1 MSKFKKLFLSA
12 FAVTALAFGF
22 GMNPVTAYAEDSVEI
37 PVISA
42 EIETSEEV
50 IEETESVEN
59 SSNLEAETSE
69 EDEGDVIEKTSA
81 SEWFEETI
89 KPIALQYGASVMAFA
104 TVAFIAF
111 KKIRKAA
118 REFKEAVD
126 AVKASNDDN
135 LKAKAQMDEMRAE
148 NAKWKKEIEE
158 HLLKGVDDI
167 GDTVHKLLTVEKIAY
182 ETNTKLVSNGTAK
195 KIAEV
200 INEEKNDH

>member
-1 MSKFKKLFLSA
+1 MKLKKLFLSA
-12 FAVTALAFGF
+12 LAVCALAVGV
-22 GMNPVTAYAEDSVEI
+22 GINPVTAYAEDSAET
-37 PVISA
+37 PEISA

-50 IEETESVEN
+50 IEESASVEN

-69 EDEGDVIEKTSA
+69 ENDGKVIAKTKA

-89 KPIALQYGASVMAFA
+89 KPMAIQFGVTGAAVVVVWFFA
-104 TVAFIAF
+104 S
-111 KKIRKAA
+111 KKLRMLNKKL
-118 REFKEAVD
+118 EEAVNLVTQSHEEN
-126 AVKASNDDN
+126 VK
-135 LKAKAQMDEMRAE
+135 LKAE

>member
-1 MSKFKKLFLSA
+1 MKIKQIIASA
-12 FAVTALAFGF
+12 FAVAALGL
-22 GMNPVTAYAEDSVEI
+22 GVGLNPVTAYADETEM
-37 PVISA
+37 PVISS

-69 EDEGDVIEKTSA
+69 ENDGKVIAKTKA

-89 KPIALQYGASVMAFA
+89 KPMAIQFGVTGAAVVVVWFFA
-104 TVAFIAF
+104 S
-111 KKIRKAA
+111 KKLRMLNKKL
-118 REFKEAVD
+118 EEAVNLVTQSHEEN
-126 AVKASNDDN
+126 VK
-135 LKAKAQMDEMRAE
+135 LKAE

>member
-12 FAVTALAFGF
+12 FAVAALAFGF
-22 GMNPVTAYAEDSVEI
+22 GMNPVTAYAEDSVDM
-37 PVISA
+37 PVISS

-50 IEETESVEN
+50 IEESASVEN

-69 EDEGDVIEKTSA
+69 ESNGKIIAKTKA

-89 KPIALQYGASVMAFA
+89 KPMAIQFGVTGAAVVIVWFFA
-104 TVAFIAF
+104 S
-111 KKIRKAA
+111 KKMRKLERSLA
-118 REFKEAVD
+118 EAVD
-126 AVKASNDDN
+126 LVKQSHKENVDV
-135 LKAKAQMDEMRAE
+135 KAE

-158 HLLKGVDDI
+158 HLLKGVKNI
-167 GDTVHKLLTVEKIAY
+167 GKEVHKLLTVEKIAY